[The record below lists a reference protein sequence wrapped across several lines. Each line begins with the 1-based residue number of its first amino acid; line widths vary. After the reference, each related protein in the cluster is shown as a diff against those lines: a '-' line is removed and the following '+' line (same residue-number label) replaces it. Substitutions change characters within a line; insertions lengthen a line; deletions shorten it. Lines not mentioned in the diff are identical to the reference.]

1 MLRPIVLTVVA
12 VLVLA
17 GCSGSDGERQELA
30 VGDCLTI
37 SGTGDTVG
45 DVPVVDC
52 EDAHEAEVYAT
63 FDLDPG
69 SYDEDAVVATVEERC
84 VDGFED
90 YVGEP
95 YRTSSLDVFYT
106 YPLEDAWAEGDRL
119 AVCAAY
125 APDPDSGEP
134 VAFEG
139 TLAG

>member
-1 MLRPIVLTVVA
+1 MLRPIALSLA
-12 VLVLA
+12 AALALA
-17 GCSGSDGERQELA
+17 GCSDGERQELA

-52 EDAHEAEVYAT
+52 DGVHEAEVYAA
-63 FDLDPG
+63 FDLDSG
-69 SYDEDAVVATVEERC
+69 SYDEDAVIAEVEEAC
-84 VDGFED
+84 VDRFD
-90 YVGEP
+90 AYVGEP
-95 YRTSSLDVFYT
+95 YRTSALDVFYT

-119 AVCAAY
+119 AVCAVY

-139 TLAG
+139 TLADAA